1 MNSVLNA
8 KNGHIKLRSFEMD
21 YIRFGNGGRTLVM
34 IPGVGDGLRTV
45 KGMAIPFSVLYR
57 SLASDFTVYVFS
69 RREELLPGMTTRD
82 MANRITFMATNTRLF
97 RRFVDLSIIP
107 NNPGFP
113 WRIICFVSKV
123 KPLLSL
129 GPEQ

>member
-1 MNSVLNA
+1 MQGCWREEGKLDMNNVLNA

-57 SLASDFTVYVFS
+57 SLASDFTVYEIGRAS
-69 RREELLPGMTTRD
+69 CRER
-82 MANRITFMATNTRLF
+82 
-97 RRFVDLSIIP
+97 V
-107 NNPGFP
+107 
-113 WRIICFVSKV
+113 
-123 KPLLSL
+123 
-129 GPEQ
+129 